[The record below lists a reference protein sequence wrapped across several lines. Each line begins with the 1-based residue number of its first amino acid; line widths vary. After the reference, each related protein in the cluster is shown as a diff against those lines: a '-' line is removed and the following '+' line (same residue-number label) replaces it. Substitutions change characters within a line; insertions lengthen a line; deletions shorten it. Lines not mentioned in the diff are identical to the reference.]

1 MINIFLTLFFHLV
14 MCSGR
19 RKETQ
24 FVIETEAQVS
34 IRFHLMNIHFLPEAR
49 RFSSVFDQMVDY
61 VGRLM
66 YSCLDWGLGAD
77 VERELDETLEL
88 LVDQMTK
95 VDIRLGADRGLQPI
109 STLSEVLQVQD
120 ITFYPFYLEFGDCW
134 KLIRSWSSY
143 LCWFNVVT
151 VMWFLLLD
159 FTFTPQCLNSQF

>member
-1 MINIFLTLFFHLV
+1 MYADDTQVDFYCGKYLSPSLLFHFM

-34 IRFHLMNIHFLPEAR
+34 IRFHLMNIRFLSDVEQCA
-49 RFSSVFDQMVDY
+49 FDQMVDY

-95 VDIRLGADRGLQPI
+95 VDIRLGAEHRLQPI
-109 STLSEVLQVQD
+109 STISEVLQVQ
-120 ITFYPFYLEFGDCW
+120 IIVCVLFLILLPFLELGGCW
-134 KLIRSWSSY
+134 KLIRS
-143 LCWFNVVT
+143 
-151 VMWFLLLD
+151 
-159 FTFTPQCLNSQF
+159 